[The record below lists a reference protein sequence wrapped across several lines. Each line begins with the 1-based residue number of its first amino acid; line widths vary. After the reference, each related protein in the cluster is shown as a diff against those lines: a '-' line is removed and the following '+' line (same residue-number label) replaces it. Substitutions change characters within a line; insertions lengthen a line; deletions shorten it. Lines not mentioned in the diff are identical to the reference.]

1 MADSNKEN
9 QMWEFIEHLKRILE
23 YGGNLYDFIDIGCR
37 WMREHWSAEIQEND
51 YLNDLIS
58 SLSDDDPVDF
68 DGLISSLTDDDPV
81 N

>member
-9 QMWEFIEHLKRILE
+9 QMREFIEHLKKILE

-37 WMREHWSAEIQEND
+37 WMREQWSAEIQEND

-58 SLSDDDPVDF
+58 SLDDDPMDF
-68 DGLISSLTDDDPV
+68 EDLISSLTDDDLV